1 MNIAIIGYGK
11 MGKMIEQQ
19 AIQRGHNIAAIFDPH
34 LDKLLTVD
42 NLKGIDVAI
51 EFSSPETATENY
63 LKCIEAM
70 VPVVSGTTGW
80 LKEWSY
86 IVDETKKHNS
96 AFFYASNFSLGVN
109 LFFQLNESLAKKMA
123 DFEEYSPS
131 IQEVHHTQKLDA
143 PSGTAITLAEKIL
156 DYHTRL
162 EKWILNTSGSNE
174 DLPIFAIR
182 EGAVPGTHI
191 VNYISE
197 IDKITIKHEAFGR
210 QGFVLGAVK
219 AAEFINGKKGVYS
232 MKDLLAE

>member
-19 AIQRGHNIAAIFDPH
+19 AIQRGHNVAAIFDPRF
-34 LDKLLTVD
+34 DKPLTID
-42 NLKGIDVAI
+42 SLKDIDVAI

-63 LKCIEAM
+63 LKCIEAKI
-70 VPVVSGTTGW
+70 PVVSGTTGW
-80 LKEWSY
+80 LKDWQY

-109 LFFQLNESLAKKMA
+109 LFFQLNETLAKKMA
-123 DFEEYSPS
+123 EFQEYKPS
-131 IQEVHHTQKLDA
+131 VQEIHHTQKLDA

-156 DYHTRL
+156 DYNTRL
-162 EKWILNTSGSNE
+162 ESWILNTVGSNE
-174 DLPIFAIR
+174 DLPIFALR
-182 EGAVPGTHI
+182 EGAVPGTHM

-210 QGFVLGAVK
+210 HGFVLGAVR